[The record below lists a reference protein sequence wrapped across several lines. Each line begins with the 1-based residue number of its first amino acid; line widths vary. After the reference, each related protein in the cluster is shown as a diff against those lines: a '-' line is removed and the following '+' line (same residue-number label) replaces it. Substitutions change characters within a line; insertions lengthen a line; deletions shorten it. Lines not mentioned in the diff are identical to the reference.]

1 MIRGKSIWN
10 GVHLRKDGSTFPVE
24 VSQKLVQL
32 DRSYLVA
39 IARDITE
46 RRQAEESLKKLS
58 RKNESILAAA
68 GEGILGLDT
77 KGHHTFVNP
86 AAARTLGYS
95 VEELIGKRSHELW
108 HHTKPDGSP
117 RPVEECHIYATLKNG
132 AVHHETGDV
141 FWKKDGSSFPVEY
154 TSTPIIEEGNLVGA
168 VVAFSDIAEM
178 IKLREEL
185 ERLSITDA
193 LTGFYNRRGFLA
205 FATPKLKLSLRKME
219 KILLIYADMDNLKA
233 INDNYGHQEG
243 DKALVEIADILK
255 STFRESDI
263 LARLGGDEFAILAID
278 ACDEKVIQERI
289 QKNIDFYN
297 KKVNP
302 DHTLSMSVGIV
313 CYDPGK
319 PCTLDD
325 LLSKA
330 DALMYEN
337 KLSKRG

>member
-1 MIRGKSIWN
+1 M
-10 GVHLRKDGSTFPVE
+10 
-24 VSQKLVQL
+24 
-32 DRSYLVA
+32 
-39 IARDITE
+39 
-46 RRQAEESLKKLS
+46 
-58 RKNESILAAA
+58 RKNESVLDAAA
-68 GEGILGLDT
+68 EGILGLDT

-86 AAARTLGYS
+86 AAARILGYS

-108 HHTKPDGSP
+108 HYKKPDGSP
-117 RPVEECHIYATLKNG
+117 RPVEECPIYATLKNG

-141 FWKKDGSSFPVEY
+141 FWKKDGSSFPVDY
-154 TSTPIIEEGNLVGA
+154 TSTPIIEQGNVMGA
-168 VVAFSDIAEM
+168 VVVFSDIAEM
-178 IKLREEL
+178 MALREEL
-185 ERLSITDA
+185 EKLSITDA

-243 DKALVEIADILK
+243 DKALAETANILK
-255 STFRESDI
+255 STFRETDV

-289 QKNIDFYN
+289 QKNMDAYN
-297 KKVNP
+297 KNVNP
-302 DHTLSMSVGIV
+302 VHKLSMSIGVV

-319 PCTLDD
+319 PSTLDD

-337 KLSKRG
+337 KLSKKNNGQEAG